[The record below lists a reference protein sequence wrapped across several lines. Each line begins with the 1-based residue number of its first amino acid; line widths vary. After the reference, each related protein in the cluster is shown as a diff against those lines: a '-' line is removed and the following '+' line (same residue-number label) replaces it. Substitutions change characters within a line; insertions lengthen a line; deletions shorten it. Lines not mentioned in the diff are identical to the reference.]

1 MGLLAVAT
9 SAEHVTQRE
18 EFAQSAFSHLTDG
31 HNDDLI
37 EVLPPFMM
45 RSLLLNLAST
55 GPEVDPSE
63 SPLDAAKKKKARGKN
78 RFDQALLERQRAKLK
93 ETDARKIFNED
104 PSSEEDIWGLDEL
117 HQSEAF

>member
-1 MGLLAVAT
+1 MSRLPQAKLDTKPKAAKSTTSKSSLNQRLAAFMGLLAVAT

-55 GPEVDPSE
+55 GPELDPSE

-78 RFDQALLERQRAKLK
+78 RFDQALLER
-93 ETDARKIFNED
+93 
-104 PSSEEDIWGLDEL
+104 
-117 HQSEAF
+117 